1 MTIKYFLVLS
11 SALICVLA
19 LHSCNEDPT
28 GLGFEL
34 LYDTVSVQT
43 IESVDYPLISKTEN
57 VRTPKMIFNSSCIYI
72 GKTNGMTA
80 VSLLRFQ
87 YIPDSLADLS
97 IDKISD
103 CYLELYPN
111 TYAFGDL
118 NANFLSFDIQKVT
131 KYWTANS
138 TCDTLFDAGGNS
150 DYFDNVVQGT
160 YSGAIPLGDTVTS
173 IKIPIRKELL
183 LEWFAMARD
192 SIINWGIAFIPNQSS
207 NIIRQFSAQVI
218 GDSLKRAQITLKYYD
233 EKDSARTLRLNTAID
248 ASIVCSSEIE
258 SDDIVIRGGVIDK
271 SALFFDLTH
280 IPAESGI
287 LHAELEL
294 TLDRSKLKLGNMPVD
309 SIIAGGFYY
318 GNNLDTNPSQIVY
331 AFRKSG
337 TDKYIFPN
345 MVPLIERF
353 IRTGGTGRLVLY
365 TEGWSMIRRLD
376 YMPFFGNKESNIE
389 LRPQLRIV
397 YSARKKD

>member
-1 MTIKYFLVLS
+1 MTIKYFLALS
-11 SALICVLA
+11 LSLICFIA
-19 LHSCNEDPT
+19 LQSCNEDPT
-28 GLGFEL
+28 NLGFEL
-34 LYDTVSVQT
+34 LFDTVSVKT
-43 IESVDYPLISKTEN
+43 IESADYPLISQTQN
-57 VRTPKMIFNSSCIYI
+57 IRTPKVIFNSSCIYI
-72 GKTNGMTA
+72 GQTNEMTA

-111 TYAFGDL
+111 NYAFGDL
-118 NANFLSFDIQKVT
+118 NANFLSFDIKKVT

-150 DYFDNVVQGT
+150 DYFDNMIQGT
-160 YSGAIPLGDTVTS
+160 YSGVIPLGDTITS
-173 IKIPIRKELL
+173 IKIPLRKELL

-192 SIINWGIAFIPNQSS
+192 SIINWGIAFIPNQNS

-218 GDSLKRAQITLKYYD
+218 GDSLKRAEITMKYTD
-233 EKDSARTLRLNTAID
+233 NKDSARTLKLKTAID
-248 ASIVCSSEIE
+248 ASVVCSSEIE
-258 SDDIVIRGGVIDK
+258 SDDIVIRGGTIDK

-294 TLDRSKLKLGNMPVD
+294 TMDKNKLKLGNMPVD
-309 SIIAGGFYY
+309 SVIAGGFYF
-318 GNNLDTNPSQIVY
+318 GNVLDTNPSQIVY
-331 AFRKSG
+331 GFRKPG
-337 TDKYIFPN
+337 TDKYLFPN

-353 IRTGGTGRLVLY
+353 IRTGGSGRLVLY
-365 TEGWSMIRRLD
+365 TEGWSLIRRLD
-376 YMPFFGNKESNIE
+376 YLPFYGNKESNIE
-389 LRPQLRIV
+389 FRPQLRIV
-397 YSARKKD
+397 YSARKKN